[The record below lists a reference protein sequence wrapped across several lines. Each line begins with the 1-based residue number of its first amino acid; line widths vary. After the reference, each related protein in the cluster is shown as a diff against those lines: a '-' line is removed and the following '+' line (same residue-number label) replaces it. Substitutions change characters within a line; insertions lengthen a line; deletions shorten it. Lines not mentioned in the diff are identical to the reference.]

1 MLKKTSVTEALS
13 YQTANQL
20 VYEAQADH
28 YFVDCYPYAMRGIV
42 FALLLSAIFW
52 GGVIGLLTLVF

>member
-1 MLKKTSVTEALS
+1 MLKKTSLNETLS

-20 VYEAQADH
+20 VYEAQVDH

-42 FALLLSAIFW
+42 LALLLSAIFW
-52 GGVIGLLTLVF
+52 GGIIGLLMLVF